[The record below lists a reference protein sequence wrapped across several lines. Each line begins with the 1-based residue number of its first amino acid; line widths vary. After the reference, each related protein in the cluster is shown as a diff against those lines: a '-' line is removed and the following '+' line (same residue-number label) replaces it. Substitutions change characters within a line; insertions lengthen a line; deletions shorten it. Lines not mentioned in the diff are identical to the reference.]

1 MAEKLNFD
9 DGIKEY
15 EVNGRELLRFNPSDP
30 NVYNRFCELYEE
42 LSKLEESYEA
52 ELKRLEAETTD
63 DDVESSGK
71 ALKLMHDI
79 DAKVKARLSYV
90 FGEGNDFDRIMGG
103 VNLMA
108 IGKNGERIVTN
119 LLAAL
124 QPIIEDGIR
133 QHQSDAAAEAVA
145 AAKLNREQRC
155 AKK

>member
-79 DAKVKARLSYV
+79 D
-90 FGEGNDFDRIMGG
+90 
-103 VNLMA
+103 
-108 IGKNGERIVTN
+108 GERIVTN

-145 AAKLNREQRC
+145 AAKLNREQRR